1 MAVLESPGPATL
13 ELDDVSYRIQDLR
26 LLAPLSLR
34 VEAGS
39 LVGLIGPNGS
49 GKSTLMKL
57 MAAQLSPTQGSL
69 RLEGRPMKDW
79 GRRAF
84 ARRVAY
90 LGQDLPATEGLTA
103 RELVRFGRFPWRGLL
118 GRRTRDDEAQV
129 ERAMALTGTQALAGR
144 VVETLSG
151 GERQRVWLAML
162 LAQESRFLL
171 LDEPLSALDVAHQVE
186 VMDLIRHLSGRL
198 NLGVVVILHDINIAS
213 RYCDRIVALNAG
225 QLALDGSPEELMRED
240 ALKAIYS
247 VEMQV
252 MPHPLRDHTIAV
264 MK

>member
-1 MAVLESPGPATL
+1 MSSSFGCLGPDTGCRKV
-13 ELDDVSYRIQDLR
+13 DDKASAD
-26 LLAPLSLR
+26 A
-34 VEAGS
+34 
-39 LVGLIGPNGS
+39 
-49 GKSTLMKL
+49 
-57 MAAQLSPTQGSL
+57 
-69 RLEGRPMKDW
+69 
-79 GRRAF
+79 
-84 ARRVAY
+84 
-90 LGQDLPATEGLTA
+90 
-103 RELVRFGRFPWRGLL
+103 
-118 GRRTRDDEAQV
+118 
-129 ERAMALTGTQALAGR
+129 AGR
-144 VVETLSG
+144 I
-151 GERQRVWLAML
+151 AD
-162 LAQESRFLL
+162 AHH
-171 LDEPLSALDVAHQVE
+171 ALEVAHQVE